1 MKKQIFYHVSG
12 INPATSTVSS
22 MGTFVTNQQQQL
34 ADERISEIMSAIPE
48 GTLAHKI
55 LMGTQTR
62 FSEKQIWVIT
72 FELLKNEAKCNE
84 IVAYYDEI
92 EAAERRRREFKRAA
106 KAAKKSGET
115 KLISNIGAR
124 ENKTANVDPC
134 ADLNVGDT
142 VSHKSFGEGEI
153 IAIDDK
159 VVTVNFSGIEKKL
172 LRAYSRLE
180 KVS

>member
-1 MKKQIFYHVSG
+1 MKKQIYNFVSG
-12 INPATSTVSS
+12 INATTNSTSSLGSYVSS
-22 MGTFVTNQQQQL
+22 QHQQI
-34 ADERISEIMSAIPE
+34 ADGRFSEVLQAIPE

-72 FELLKNEAKCNE
+72 FELLQNEAKCNE
-84 IVAYYDEI
+84 IVAYYAEI
-92 EAAERRRREFKRAA
+92 DAAERRRREFKRAA

-124 ENKTANVDPC
+124 ENKTANIDPC

-142 VSHKSFGEGEI
+142 VSHKSFGEGQI
-153 IAIDDK
+153 IEMDEKLVVID
-159 VVTVNFSGIEKKL
+159 FSGVQKKL
-172 LRAYSRLE
+172 LKAYSRLE
-180 KVS
+180 RIS

>member
-1 MKKQIFYHVSG
+1 MKKQIFNHVSG

-34 ADERISEIMSAIPE
+34 ADERISEIMNAIPE

-84 IVAYYDEI
+84 IVAYYAEI
-92 EAAERRRREFKRAA
+92 DAAERRRREFKRAA

-124 ENKTANVDPC
+124 ENKTANIDPC

-142 VSHKSFGEGEI
+142 VSHKSFGEGQI
-153 IAIDDK
+153 IEMDEKLVVID
-159 VVTVNFSGIEKKL
+159 FSGVQKKL
-172 LRAYSRLE
+172 LKAYSRLE
-180 KVS
+180 RIS